1 MNKQQIMTAL
11 APVIPCDTI
20 RRKLVTRGY
29 LSLSSVARG
38 SLAPRTDIEDALKTA
53 GYGPQAINRLITRGI
68 Y

>member
-20 RRKLVTRGY
+20 RRKIATHGY
-29 LSLSSVARG
+29 LSLTTVARG
-38 SLAPRTDIEDALKTA
+38 SISPRREIEDALKEA
-53 GYGPQAINRLITRGI
+53 GYGPQAINKIITFGI